1 MKNDLSVENRR
12 VGKQKKPNMK
22 DGIVLDGFP
31 STGLVNAIASECLI
45 ETPGTELFAVVDSP
59 EFPSLSLISN
69 AMPQFPARLHIN
81 EALKVAFFISEFNIE
96 SPIQHAVGKTILN
109 WAVENE
115 CKMVI
120 SAAGISGQKQNASK
134 NIKDVSVIPGEQ
146 QVYAAT
152 SSNSAAKIAKE
163 NGFVLLKSG
172 WVGGIP
178 AILLNEGFIA
188 GMDVIVLLVNTLKDV
203 PDFRASALISGAV
216 TKLVPDLYCDIGS
229 LMSEAQIIENKMKQ
243 IRNGRNGS
251 MSIYK

>member
-1 MKNDLSVENRR
+1 
-12 VGKQKKPNMK
+12 
-22 DGIVLDGFP
+22 
-31 STGLVNAIASECLI
+31 
-45 ETPGTELFAVVDSP
+45 
-59 EFPSLSLISN
+59 
-69 AMPQFPARLHIN
+69 
-81 EALKVAFFISEFNIE
+81 
-96 SPIQHAVGKTILN
+96 
-109 WAVENE
+109 
-115 CKMVI
+115 MVI

-172 WVGGIP
+172 WVSGIP
-178 AILLNEGFIA
+178 EILLNEGFIA
-188 GMDVIVLLVNTLKDV
+188 GMDVIVLLVNTLKNV

-216 TKLVPDLYCDIGS
+216 TRLVPDLYCDIGS

-251 MSIYK
+251 MSMYK